1 MNCEQMT
8 LLMSAWLDGE
18 LSEQEEQQMKEHLEQ
33 CPACR
38 ELMEQL
44 QALHT
49 SFSDLEEIPAP
60 EGFAD
65 SVMERIAKE
74 SKPKVV
80 PLFKRPQIRALTAMA
95 ACVARCVGFGSLKM
109 GGGAK
114 SEDAAA
120 PAPMPESAMAAP
132 VAPPDF
138 YRQEAAVTESVM
150 EHSKTVDAP
159 AEWVEPMEPVAPA
172 AGEPAFDAAVEA
184 PAAMA
189 PTICETGPDGETVSG
204 ESQIVLPHLPE
215 GLEDKVGPLMWEER
229 AEDGALCARLT
240 ADQAELV
247 LELVA
252 QQGIDGVCIGYAAGN
267 EENWILVLQPN

>member
-18 LSEQEEQQMKEHLEQ
+18 LSEREEQQMKEHLEQ

-80 PLFKRPQIRALTAMA
+80 PLFKCPQIRALTAMA
-95 ACVARCVGFGSLKM
+95 ACVALFVGFGSMKM
-109 GGGAK
+109 GSSK
-114 SEDAAA
+114 ETAAA
-120 PAPMPESAMAAP
+120 PAAPMPESAVMAP

-138 YRQEAAVTESVM
+138 YRQDVAVAESAM
-150 EHSKTVDAP
+150 EYSKTVDAP
-159 AEWVEPMEPVAPA
+159 AEWVEPMEPVAPS
-172 AGEPAFDAAVEA
+172 AGEPVFDAAVET
-184 PAAMA
+184 PAAMT
-189 PTICETGPDGETVSG
+189 PTICESGPDGETVSG
-204 ESQIVLPHLPE
+204 ESQIVLPRLPE

-247 LELVA
+247 LELAA
-252 QQGIDGVCIGYAAGN
+252 QQGIDGVCVGFAGGD
-267 EENWILVLQPN
+267 EASWILVLQPN